1 MNLREN
7 IKNYVSNFQEENE
20 YKQRMLDFLDNCEN
34 PFSRETKEG
43 HFTSSGFLL
52 NSSKTKFLLMH
63 HRKLGKWLQP
73 GGHCDGNNDLLA
85 VAIKEAQEESGILDI
100 EPVSK
105 QIYDIDVHFIPT
117 IVNSG
122 EFGARSDGATPIS
135 NRRAM
140 SDDVPNFSS
149 IDYNA
154 KEQEHY
160 HYDVRFLL
168 KTVCN
173 DCFVKNAESHDLRW
187 LDFAGNHQELLLD
200 DSVKRMI
207 KKYIQIIS

>member
-7 IKNYVSNFQEENE
+7 IKNYISNFREENE
-20 YKQRMLDFLDNCEN
+20 YKERMLDFLDNCKN
-34 PFSRETKEG
+34 PFSRQTKEG

-52 NSSKTKFLLMH
+52 NSNKTKFLLMH
-63 HRKLGKWLQP
+63 HRKLDKWLQP

-100 EPVSK
+100 EPISR
-105 QIYDIDVHFIPT
+105 QIYDIDVHFIP
-117 IVNSG
+117 S
-122 EFGARSDGATPIS
+122 
-135 NRRAM
+135 
-140 SDDVPNFSS
+140 
-149 IDYNA
+149 NA

-173 DCFVKNAESHDLRW
+173 DFFVKNVESHDLRW
-187 LDFAGNHQELLLD
+187 IEFASNYEELLLD
-200 DSVKRMI
+200 GSVKRMI
-207 KKYIQIIS
+207 KKYSQFRRIG